1 MSKATYVGV
10 NSEIPIY
17 EETITELDAL
27 SNTTYSAY
35 FSLASNGSGY
45 TFVTSPTHGQMRFKP
60 ANIRVDSSTGG
71 MKLTALHDLTN
82 VKIYCEYCSETNWD
96 KITVTAAGE
105 TVMDAV
111 SGTTDTDLNLVWN
124 GDLSTGE
131 IIDCKFVKDSSN
143 SASGEKVYWEI
154 TCDTRTETTTTITG
168 YENKDVARKVKKIY
182 ASVDGVARKV
192 KKAYVGVD
200 GIAKLF
206 YSADVFGGY
215 TGNYTVSQVEY
226 KGANYNLY
234 TLTSSGTLTLNGKA
248 LYWMCGG
255 GQSGESGSGNYN
267 NQIARGG
274 SGGSGGFVDGTG
286 SGDTYSIGG
295 GEQGNTIPIVIGAGG
310 TGDFGRGG
318 DTSYTVYFSS
328 NQYNATITASGGGTY
343 KEGCY
348 GGSGGGSC
356 GYIIEGARA
365 SRSILYG
372 ERVSTIP
379 FGINSLQ
386 KHSGGGGGGGAS
398 YRNASGTWRYS
409 NGGNGG
415 SNGGNGAENSSIST
429 GSVASTGGVYGGGNG
444 GDSSNKPQSATFYGG
459 GGGGAR
465 GMYNLYSSVGF
476 GFDDQGSGY
485 QGVFYLLIPA

>member
-182 ASVDGVARKV
+182 ASVDGVARKI

-226 KGANYNLY
+226 NGANYNLY
-234 TLTSSGTLTLNGKA
+234 TLTSSGTLTLNDSA

-255 GQSGESGSGNYN
+255 GQSGESGAGNLN
-267 NQIARGG
+267 GSTAQGGRGG
-274 SGGSGGFVDGTG
+274 SGGYVQGTG
-286 SGDTYSIGG
+286 STEQYITA
-295 GEQGNTIPIVIGAGG
+295 GEIPIIIGAGG
-310 TGDFGRGG
+310 TGNYARGG
-318 DTSYTVYFSS
+318 STSWNST
-328 NQYNATITASGGGTY
+328 NIAMGGGVV
-343 KEGCY
+343 KVGRIN
-348 GGSGGGSC
+348 GGSGGGARGGIVS
-356 GYIIEGARA
+356 GSHSLYAGQDGEG
-365 SRSILYG
+365 I
-372 ERVSTIP
+372 STIP
-379 FGINSLQ
+379 FLIDSLK
-386 KHSGGGGGGGAS
+386 KHSAGGGGGMAS
-398 YRNASGTWRYS
+398 YRDASGTWTY
-409 NGGNGG
+409 NNAGYGG
-415 SNGGNGAENSSIST
+415 SNGGHGSTNYNSIS
-429 GSVASTGGVYGGGNG
+429 SSPDYASGGDYGGGNG
-444 GDSSNKPQSATFYGG
+444 GDNSHDPQSATFYGSG
-459 GGGGAR
+459 GGGCR
-465 GMYNLYSSVGF
+465 GYCNVYGSSAGGF
-476 GFDDQGSGY
+476 ANQGSGY
-485 QGVFYLLIPA
+485 QGVLYLLIPA

>member
-60 ANIRVDSSTGG
+60 ANIGVDSSTGG

-226 KGANYNLY
+226 NGANYNLY
-234 TLTSSGTLTLNGKA
+234 TLTSSGTLTLNGEA

-255 GQSGESGSGNYN
+255 G
-267 NQIARGG
+267 
-274 SGGSGGFVDGTG
+274 
-286 SGDTYSIGG
+286 GG
-295 GEQGNTIPIVIGAGG
+295 GGKSEA
-310 TGDFGRGG
+310 
-318 DTSYTVYFSS
+318 TSS
-328 NQYNATITASGGGTY
+328 ATRPT
-343 KEGCY
+343 
-348 GGSGGGSC
+348 
-356 GYIIEGARA
+356 
-365 SRSILYG
+365 
-372 ERVSTIP
+372 
-379 FGINSLQ
+379 
-386 KHSGGGGGGGAS
+386 GGGGGGHLTSGDLAAATYVITIGNGATGSGNGGNTIIYNVAGDTALHQANGGATSS
-398 YRNASGTWRYS
+398 YYNS
-409 NGGNGG
+409 NGGAGGSGGAGATWRSGDYGLLSDPGAGDGISTYPFGIEELFAHCAGGGSGALYFQRSTTGTTSMYAGKIGG
-415 SNGGNGAENSSIST
+415 SNGSNGTST
-429 GSVASTGGVYGGGNG
+429 TAADYTTRADGGVRGGGSGGIFSTATDNTARTGTNG
-444 GDSSNKPQSATFYGG
+444 TFYGA
-459 GGGGAR
+459 GGGGAAAVDYPS
-465 GMYNLYSSVGF
+465 GTYKTGGYS
-476 GFDDQGSGY
+476 SGY
-485 QGVFYLLIPA
+485 QGVLYLLIPA